1 MLVLFIVGLGVF
13 LAPFAFPTPP
23 PIVTGFQSTRNF
35 SPNADGSREVARV
48 AVRLNEASVVA
59 VEIQDRSGRRWK
71 RLIDAQR
78 PKEMVRLA
86 WDGTDDAGNPV
97 PDGRYVVSLR
107 ARAGKKRWNAS
118 KVLVVDRIAP
128 PLGSLDVQS
137 AALAGPGDGECRVAV
152 TALDRGELSIE
163 ASPSPGAAPVAR
175 FGPKIVGAGKT
186 ALWNWDGKRADGGP
200 TPPGLYTIRVT
211 LTDVP
216 RNRSEQSATCWVGHL
231 VGTAIP
237 PRPTLGARVGIR
249 LQDTAGTLIR
259 PSTRVRVTVARR
271 VGDPGSAT
279 RIVGPSV
286 GARVSGPLGRVRI
299 PLPRRIP
306 PARLWLVVTTDG
318 GRALIPLRP

>member
-23 PIVTGFQSTRNF
+23 PIVTGFQATRQF
-35 SPNADGSREVARV
+35 SPNADGSREIARI
-48 AVRLNEASVVA
+48 AVRLNEASVVT
-59 VEIQDRSGRRWK
+59 VEIQDRSGKRWK
-71 RLIDAQR
+71 RLVDAQR

-118 KVLVVDRIAP
+118 KVVVVDRIAP
-128 PLGSLDVQS
+128 PLGNLEVQS
-137 AALAGPGDGECRVAV
+137 AALAGPGDGECRVAA

-163 ASPSPGAAPVAR
+163 ASPSAGAAPVAR
-175 FGPKIVGAGKT
+175 FGPKNVGAGET

-200 TPPGLYTIRVT
+200 TPPGLYTIRAT
-211 LTDVP
+211 LMDVP

-231 VGTAIP
+231 IGTAIP

-249 LQDTAGTLIR
+249 LQDTAGTAIR
-259 PSTRVRVTVARR
+259 PSTPVSVTIARR

-279 RIVGPSV
+279 RVVGPSV
-286 GARVSGPLGRVRI
+286 GARVKGPLGSVRI

>member
-23 PIVTGFQSTRNF
+23 PIVTGFQATRQF
-35 SPNADGSREVARV
+35 SPNGDGSREIARI
-48 AVRLNEASVVA
+48 AVRLNEPSVVT
-59 VEIQDRSGRRWK
+59 VEIQDRSGKRWK
-71 RLIDAQR
+71 GLIDAQR

-128 PLGSLDVQS
+128 PLGNLEVRS
-137 AALAGPGDGECRVAV
+137 AALAGPGDGECRVAA

-163 ASPSPGAAPVAR
+163 ASRSAGAPPVAR
-175 FGPKIVGAGKT
+175 FGPKIVDAGET
-186 ALWNWDGKRADGGP
+186 ALWNWDGKREDGGP
-200 TPPGLYTIRVT
+200 TPPGLYTVRAT
-211 LTDVP
+211 LTDIP

-237 PRPTLGARVGIR
+237 PRPALGARVGIR
-249 LQDTAGTLIR
+249 LQDTAGTPIR
-259 PSTRVRVTVARR
+259 PSTRVRVTIARR
-271 VGDPGSAT
+271 EGDPGSAT
-279 RIVGPSV
+279 QVVGPSV
-286 GARVSGPLGRVRI
+286 GARVSGPLTSVRI

-306 PARLWLVVTTDG
+306 PGRLWLVATTDG
-318 GRALIPLRP
+318 GRALISLRP